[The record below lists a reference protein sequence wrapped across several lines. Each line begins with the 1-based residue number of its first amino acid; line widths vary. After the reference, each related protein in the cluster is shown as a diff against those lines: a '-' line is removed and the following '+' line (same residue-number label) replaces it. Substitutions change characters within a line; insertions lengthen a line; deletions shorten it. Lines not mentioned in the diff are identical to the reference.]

1 MKFLTF
7 LFILSFA
14 SAQTPPAKN
23 ECRSQLMRMQIDR
36 AAING
41 ALQNSQTLGDKV
53 LPAIQSY
60 LGSDVFKSTFITDY
74 PLEPVGF
81 PFDTQVCEK
90 EKARDSSF
98 KDIDCTDTL
107 LCGRSSV
114 SEAVKMRLCFALPCS
129 FVMGSKMDQCAPDA
143 KARPKTVSFTSP
155 VQLKK
160 LDLVPESVTLNQGK
174 VRSCFLVNSME
185 LGLGVAID
193 FDGKYN
199 SIGLNN
205 LNMSLEGSRRICMTA
220 RVDLTKNPP
229 MSGVALEH
237 VGGKPFVSNA
247 MIDKA
252 LKTSA
257 VTGLNG
263 YSPETIEILKVT
275 GLPPMARHFRPSI
288 EEAIA
293 QVLSSTFE
301 SSVST
306 YISGIAS
313 TNGPTRVDTPADSMI
328 SELGV
333 GNIAV
338 KKYVDLLDCTLMRSE
353 KKQIPA
359 DHACMTT
366 KYGASDSLLFKPG
379 SPTAPEKAVAR
390 LKEIMARNSNV
401 TSESIRKR
409 LSDFGDRMKK
419 LNLTSLYSRDV
430 APIIAQVQATQSNST
445 LMSGIELI
453 GGLTSDSQLNV
464 GFCLPE
470 ICEKE
475 KPSAHEGRN
484 IPNCPIQTYVDTNEL
499 NNLLKAMYDSG
510 RLCHRGR
517 GNFVPEKDNR
527 GAILRDKSGMAR
539 GTGCVFAIEEDP
551 DGLRCYLNG
560 PPTLA
565 FDPSTK
571 RYNVALKTREC
582 FRGGVFAGQGKI
594 GGDID
599 FNIGFTPAICNG
611 GDFCLENGKA
621 NWNVVPNTARFA
633 LRESSWLNGMVRER
647 IDANLSDIIS
657 TSLRIP
663 LSSTQGPLSN
673 IPVIPEGRVDMGE
686 GYFGACLKIR

>member
-1 MKFLTF
+1 MKFL
-7 LFILSFA
+7 ILLLVLPSAF
-14 SAQTPPAKN
+14 AQTPPQN

-41 ALQNSQTLGDKV
+41 ALQNSQTLGDKI
-53 LPAIQSY
+53 LPAIQAY
-60 LGSDVFKSTFITDY
+60 LGSEAFKETFVTDY
-74 PLEPVGF
+74 PLGPVGF
-81 PFDTQVCEK
+81 PFDAEVCEK
-90 EKARDSSF
+90 EKARDPSF
-98 KDIDCTDTL
+98 KNIDCNDTL
-107 LCGRSSV
+107 LCGKSSV
-114 SEAVKMRLCFALPCS
+114 AEAVKTRICFALPCS
-129 FVMGSKMDQCAPDA
+129 FVMGSQMDQCAPDA
-143 KARPKTVSFTSP
+143 KARPKTLSFTSP

-160 LDLVPESVTLNQGK
+160 LDLVPESVTLKEGR

-193 FDGKYN
+193 FEGKYN

-220 RVDLTKNPP
+220 AVDLTKNPP
-229 MSGVALEH
+229 LRGVSLEH

-252 LKTSA
+252 LKTSS
-257 VTGLNG
+257 VTGLTG
-263 YSPETIEILKVT
+263 YSPETVEILKLT

-288 EEAIA
+288 EGAIA
-293 QVLSSTFE
+293 EVLSSTFE

-306 YISGIAS
+306 YISGIAN

-338 KKYVDLLDCTLMRSE
+338 KKYVDLLDCALMKSE

-359 DHACMTT
+359 DHLCLTT
-366 KYGASDSLLFKPG
+366 KYSGSDSLLYKPNTL
-379 SPTAPEKAVAR
+379 PTPDKAVAR
-390 LKEIMARNSNV
+390 LKETMARNSNV

-409 LSDFGDRMKK
+409 LSDFGERMKK
-419 LNLTSLYSRDV
+419 INLTPLYNRDV
-430 APIIAQVQATQSNST
+430 APIITQIQTSQSNST

-453 GGLTSDSQLNV
+453 GGLSSDSQLNV

-475 KPSAHEGRN
+475 KPSAHEGRS
-484 IPNCPIQTYVDTNEL
+484 IADCPIQTYVDTNEL

-517 GNFVPEKDNR
+517 GDFVPETNGR
-527 GAILRDKSGMAR
+527 GEIQRDKSGMAR
-539 GTGCVFAIEEDP
+539 GAGCVFAIEEDP
-551 DGLRCYLNG
+551 DGLRCFLNG

-599 FNIGFTPAICNG
+599 FNIGFTPGICNG

-647 IDANLSDIIS
+647 IDSNLSEIVS

-663 LSSTQGPLSN
+663 LGSTQGPLSN
-673 IPVIPEGRVDMGE
+673 IPVVPEGRVDMGE
-686 GYFGACLKIR
+686 GYFGACLKVR